1 MEVSP
6 VLPMKYATS
15 IRLSLGMFLILIGVF
30 SAPTVG
36 AACQPGQMMEATKVY
51 QQAQEFMVK
60 QDWDQAIAGMQSA
73 LQICPEHV
81 EATRGVGTAMM
92 GKGNIAEAIPY
103 FQHVIELRGE
113 NVEAGDYANLGKAF
127 AKLKK
132 YKEARAEYMKAEQLA
147 PDDCGV
153 LYNLGAM
160 HNAAKFYSQSVEVLE
175 HALEACPQISEHVLK
190 LLADSSEKA
199 AAQQKANGN
208 NERAEYYQ
216 GLAQKYGGQAGGST
230 TYDMVTQKMNAKDY
244 QGAVT
249 LLNQMLAKDP
259 EHTGGLLTLARAQDQ
274 LKNRSASITAYQKYL
289 ALKPNDEN
297 ATAAMLQVMVEN
309 QQCTQAKS
317 EAATAARRFEPK
329 GREILAPIMYSW
341 GLALECT
348 GEYDAARDKF
358 QQCASSGNAKYASY
372 GARQV
377 ERMEGLKAREEAER
391 KKAAQGG

>member
-1 MEVSP
+1 M
-6 VLPMKYATS
+6 LPTNYATT
-15 IRLSLGMFLILIGVF
+15 IRLALGMGLILIGIF
-30 SAPTVG
+30 SASAAV
-36 AACQPGQMMEATKVY
+36 AACQPGQMQEANKAY

-60 QDWDQAIAGMQSA
+60 KDWDQAIAGMQSA
-73 LQICPEHV
+73 LQICAEHV
-81 EATRGVGTAMM
+81 EATRGIGTAMM
-92 GKGNIAEAIPY
+92 GKGKFSESIPY
-103 FQHVIELRGE
+103 FQRVIELRGDH
-113 NVEAGDYANLGKAF
+113 VEAGDYANLAKPY

-132 YKEARAEYMKAEQLA
+132 YSEARAEYMKAQELA
-147 PDDCGV
+147 PNDCGV

-160 HNAAKFYSQSVEVLE
+160 HNAAKYYSQSVEVLE
-175 HALEACPQISEHVLK
+175 HALEACPQIKDHVLE
-190 LLADSSEKA
+190 LLTKSAEKA

-208 NERAEYYQ
+208 NERAAYYE
-216 GLAQKYGGQAGGST
+216 GLVQEYGGQAGGST
-230 TYDMVTQKMNAKDY
+230 TYDMVEKKMKAKDY

-274 LKNRSASITAYQKYL
+274 LKNRPASITAYQKYL
-289 ALKPNDEN
+289 ALKPNDEK

-309 QQCTQAKS
+309 EQCTQAKS
-317 EAATAARRFEPK
+317 EAASAARKFESK

-358 QQCASSGNAKYASY
+358 QQCASSGNARYASY

-377 ERMEGLKAREEAER
+377 ERMEGLKAREEAEK